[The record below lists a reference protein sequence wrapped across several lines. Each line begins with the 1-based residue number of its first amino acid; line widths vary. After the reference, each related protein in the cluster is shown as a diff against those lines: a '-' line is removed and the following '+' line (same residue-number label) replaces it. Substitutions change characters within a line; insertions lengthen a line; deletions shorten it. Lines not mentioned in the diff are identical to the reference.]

1 MKQVTLNEIWV
12 SFKSELQHHT
22 KPFFRALT
30 CLLLVWFIPLIIST
44 ICTLE
49 GVWVCRV
56 SVRAALEK
64 ARCLWM
70 VVLGPGALPCP
81 SRSWRLTSGR
91 VIAKWNL
98 VFDPSSHAAIKWHLV
113 QEGNLREALSAF
125 KTQAY
130 GNGKYCQPTPC
141 VQKCYISRL
150 RSSALGL
157 PFLFCFALQ
166 CLTL

>member
-30 CLLLVWFIPLIIST
+30 CLLLVWFIPLIVST